1 MLILGIETSC
11 DETSAALV
19 KDGEEV
25 VSSIILSQDELHRQF
40 GGVVPDIASR
50 AHLESI
56 IGIIDNA
63 MSDAKISL
71 KEIDAIGVVN
81 TPGLIGALLI
91 GVTTAK
97 TLSMILDVPL
107 IAVNH
112 LHAHIYANNLEHDT
126 IQYPAI
132 GLVVSGGHTT
142 IFLSESAT

>member
-19 KDGEEV
+19 KDGKEI

-56 IGIIDNA
+56 IGVIDNA
-63 MSDAKISL
+63 MADAKISL
-71 KEIDAIGVVN
+71 KEIDAVGVVN

-97 TLSMILDVPL
+97 TLSMILGVPL

-112 LHAHIYANNLEHDT
+112 L
-126 IQYPAI
+126 
-132 GLVVSGGHTT
+132 
-142 IFLSESAT
+142 